1 MFRIQ
6 SKKISPTSNPV
17 LLKLLSKKVKTKFPN
32 NAKPSLELK
41 SRVGYLQQEAA
52 NSGESALQKH
62 AGHNITCGEI
72 RLVGGRIEATRM
84 QEPNIS
90 DVVET

>member
-1 MFRIQ
+1 M
-6 SKKISPTSNPV
+6 
-17 LLKLLSKKVKTKFPN
+17 
-32 NAKPSLELK
+32 
-41 SRVGYLQQEAA
+41 YLQQEAA

-62 AGHNITCGEI
+62 TGHKTTCGEI
-72 RLVGGRIEATRM
+72 RLVGGESEATMM